1 MISKNKGWAELLSL
15 KIAKCLLSSRVCSTD
30 IQYLATDDNNDD
42 AGDGDDDGDD
52 AGDGDDDDD
61 DDVNSLARVHEEHRV
76 VSSVK
81 KGARGPVS

>member
-42 AGDGDDDGDD
+42 DGDD
-52 AGDGDDDDD
+52 DDDDD

>member
-42 AGDGDDDGDD
+42 DDDDDDDDDG
-52 AGDGDDDDD
+52 DDD

>member
-42 AGDGDDDGDD
+42 
-52 AGDGDDDDD
+52 DGDDDDD

>member
-15 KIAKCLLSSRVCSTD
+15 KIAKCLFSSRVCSTD

-42 AGDGDDDGDD
+42 DGDD
-52 AGDGDDDDD
+52 DDDDD

>member
-1 MISKNKGWAELLSL
+1 MKKE
-15 KIAKCLLSSRVCSTD
+15 
-30 IQYLATDDNNDD
+30 NDD
-42 AGDGDDDGDD
+42 DDDDDRDGDDD
-52 AGDGDDDDD
+52 DGDDDDD